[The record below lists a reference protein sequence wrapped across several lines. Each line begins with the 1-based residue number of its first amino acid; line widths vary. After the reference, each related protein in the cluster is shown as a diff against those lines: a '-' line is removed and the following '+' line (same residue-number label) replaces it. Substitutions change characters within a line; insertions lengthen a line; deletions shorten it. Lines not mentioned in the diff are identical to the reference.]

1 MNINYVYL
9 EPRMTKN
16 IFLMLLHFVSD
27 VVRDTDT
34 SGSAVLTATATNSNS
49 GDDELDPNRKT
60 LLEFKKAVQEEQ
72 KTGDKR
78 IEEINTQLDSIK
90 KQIDEERTQLDDFR
104 AKLKQVNEE
113 KDIEYPKFVQL
124 REGLM
129 QAKNQMKVL
138 DDKVGP
144 VAAKLRKERSDMHNL
159 QKALEQ
165 IERDIQTKKLS
176 KDEERKLVARSK
188 EIATKLHTLKVI
200 HKKEDQYRT
209 ISTQYDQ
216 LRDQVRRIFRLK
228 EEYGTKIGK
237 LKESLDNLINLRE
250 GLYEERRQ
258 VIHTVREAAAKLE
271 MIETQLNAIAFKKS
285 RMQAAEYRHK
295 RQKETGERRAARQEA
310 MQERAKRDK
319 EYQERRNALK
329 EVALKKMTT
338 GKKLTFD
345 EMKLIFGDATSD

>member
-1 MNINYVYL
+1 
-9 EPRMTKN
+9 MTKN
-16 IFLMLLHFVSD
+16 IFLMLLHSVSD
-27 VVRDTDT
+27 VVRDSD
-34 SGSAVLTATATNSNS
+34 SGGSAILTATATNSNS
-49 GDDELDPNRKT
+49 GGDELDPNRKT
-60 LLEFKKAVQEEQ
+60 LLEFKRAVQEEQ

-78 IEEINTQLDSIK
+78 IEEINIKLDDVK
-90 KQIDEERTQLDDFR
+90 KQIDEQRTQLDDYR
-104 AKLKQVNEE
+104 SKLKQVNEE
-113 KDIEYPKFVQL
+113 KDIEYPKFIEL
-124 REGLM
+124 RESLID
-129 QAKNQMKVL
+129 AKNQMKSL

-144 VAAKLRKERSDMHNL
+144 VAAKLRRERSDMHNL
-159 QKALEQ
+159 QKALNQ

-176 KDEERKLVARSK
+176 KEEERKLVARSR

-216 LRDQVRRIFRLK
+216 LKDQVKRIFKLK
-228 EEYGTKIGK
+228 EEYGTKIGR

-258 VIHTVREAAAKLE
+258 VIHIVREAAAKLE

-285 RMQAAEYRHK
+285 RVQAAEYRNKKHK
-295 RQKETGERRAARQEA
+295 EMGERRAARQEA

-319 EYQERRNALK
+319 EYQERRDALK
-329 EVALKKMTT
+329 EVALKKMTS

-345 EMKLIFGDATSD
+345 EMKLIFGDAGSD

>member
-1 MNINYVYL
+1 
-9 EPRMTKN
+9 
-16 IFLMLLHFVSD
+16 
-27 VVRDTDT
+27 
-34 SGSAVLTATATNSNS
+34 
-49 GDDELDPNRKT
+49 
-60 LLEFKKAVQEEQ
+60 
-72 KTGDKR
+72 
-78 IEEINTQLDSIK
+78 
-90 KQIDEERTQLDDFR
+90 
-104 AKLKQVNEE
+104 
-113 KDIEYPKFVQL
+113 
-124 REGLM
+124 
-129 QAKNQMKVL
+129 
-138 DDKVGP
+138 
-144 VAAKLRKERSDMHNL
+144 MHNL

-209 ISTQYDQ
+209 ISGQYDQ
-216 LRDQVRRIFRLK
+216 LRDQVRRIFKLK

-258 VIHTVREAAAKLE
+258 VIHAVREAAAKLE

-295 RQKETGERRAARQEA
+295 RQKDTGERRAARQEA

-329 EVALKKMTT
+329 EVALQKMTT